1 MNGREKS
8 MGLSAF
14 IGNVINSSSP
24 IIEYDDKMVDAF
36 IISLGDDIDS
46 FRELGAYNGD
56 SKAFYVANA
65 FAGKLGLW
73 EQADDEFI
81 FKFLGAV

>member
-24 IIEYDDKMVDAF
+24 IIEYDDKKVKAF
-36 IISLGDDIDS
+36 IASLGDDID
-46 FRELGAYNGD
+46 
-56 SKAFYVANA
+56 
-65 FAGKLGLW
+65 
-73 EQADDEFI
+73 
-81 FKFLGAV
+81 